1 MKHNPLPAVWVD
13 KLFARLQGVYGRDF
27 TYQFSSV
34 DSTGFDVGLANA
46 RQVWAEELGGFS
58 EHPEAIAYALENL
71 PERIP
76 NVIVFREICR
86 KAPRKACIALEHKL
100 TDEDIKKNKERL
112 ETLLKQFCADKVC
125 GERKSH

>member
-13 KLFARLQGVYGRDF
+13 RLFARLQGVYGRDF
-27 TYQFSSV
+27 TYQFSNV

-76 NVIVFREICR
+76 NVIVFLEICR
-86 KAPRKACIALEHKL
+86 KAPRKGYNALEYRM
-100 TDEDIKKNKERL
+100 TDEDKENAKEQLKRIKEMLNGTSAGAK
-112 ETLLKQFCADKVC
+112 
-125 GERKSH
+125 